1 MSQDAFG
8 FKRKFMSIL
17 RAITVS
23 VCLTFLCSCAT
34 ENSVHH
40 QILADVPINKDAG
53 RGNFLFVTLRL
64 ESGEELPFVVD
75 TGASGTGFDKS
86 LEPKLG
92 KRLGHD
98 VIGVW
103 GVKSEIGFYAA
114 PRLCLGGTLLMTDTN
129 IATYD
134 FKQLSSFA
142 GRPIMGVLGM
152 DCLWHYCVQ
161 LDFNAGRMRFLDGGH
176 SNKKDW
182 GMAFPLTTH
191 GLDGTRP
198 SIQENL
204 FGTKGSGSLIDTGY
218 NNDGWL
224 SPQLFQQWTN
234 HAQLATNDEA
244 RSPNGM
250 LGGETYPH
258 VHLDH
263 PENAGNGI
271 GLHFL
276 ARHLVTFDFPEQTM
290 YLKRTSVG
298 PLLPEGFNA
307 ALTFLTSCKLPGL
320 SKVDA
325 GTTAHDET
333 MNGSPSSQT
342 IGFHKNGDPSIYH
355 YTVARKSKN
364 GAWKLQKAWRT
375 DSSGRLMKD
384 YPVP

>member
-1 MSQDAFG
+1 MYFR
-8 FKRKFMSIL
+8 FKRKPVKTL
-17 RAITVS
+17 RAITIS

-34 ENSVHH
+34 ENLVRR
-40 QILADVPINKDAG
+40 QVIADVPINKDTG
-53 RGNFLFVTLRL
+53 RRNLLFVTLRL
-64 ESGEELPFVVD
+64 ESGEKLPFVVD
-75 TGASGTGFDKS
+75 TGASGTAFDKS

-92 KRLGHD
+92 KRLGQD
-98 VIGVW
+98 VIAVW
-103 GVKSEIGFYAA
+103 GVKSEIGIYAA
-114 PRLCLGGTLLMTDTN
+114 PKLYLGGTPLMTDSN

-134 FKQLSSFA
+134 FKQLSSLA
-142 GRPIMGVLGM
+142 GRPIMGFLGM

-161 LDFNAGRMRFLDGGH
+161 LDFTAGRMRFLDAGH

-182 GMAFPLTTH
+182 GRAFPLTDH
-191 GLDGTRP
+191 GLGTRP
-198 SIQENL
+198 YIQENL
-204 FGTKGSGSLIDTGY
+204 FGAKDSGSLIDSGY
-218 NNDGWL
+218 GNDGWL

-234 HAQLATNDEA
+234 HAQPPTNGEA
-244 RSPNGM
+244 RSPNAM

-258 VHLDH
+258 IHLDH

-298 PLLPEGFNA
+298 PLLPEDFNAANA

-320 SKVDA
+320 SKVDE

-333 MNGSPSSQT
+333 MNGSPNSQT
-342 IGFHKNGDPSIYH
+342 IGFHKIGDSSIYH
-355 YTVARKSKN
+355 YTVTRNLKN

-375 DSSGRLMKD
+375 DSNGRLIKE